1 MTKVRSVLSVLAFS
15 LVPQIVQAADP
26 VHLTVGYQPYDTISY
41 SAVVIRGLDL
51 WKKHLPPGS
60 TVDFQA
66 ALQGA
71 IIVNAMLADKEQI
84 EPRGK
89 L

>member
-51 WKKHLPPGS
+51 LEEAPATRQHGGFPS
-60 TVDFQA
+60 RA
-66 ALQGA
+66 ARCDHRQR
-71 IIVNAMLADKEQI
+71 NA
-84 EPRGK
+84 R
-89 L
+89 